1 VKVDV
6 KTLEGTPMTAAAAT
20 EPLGTALRI
29 APAFVASTTDD
40 DTGVLTE
47 IRAEYRKDR
56 GEFVITS
63 ITTTAVHADVTVQTL
78 RQHTATS
85 PIVAAAVPHCMA
97 MQLDDDPGTPWTT
110 VSDLT
115 TKDGHL
121 IPRWL
126 AREVVKR
133 GVRDARMDVVEIIY
147 GTAALAGQPPVRAV
161 SDELEVPYRTAQ
173 DWITKARAA
182 GRLEGMHYAVGRQ
195 ADG

>member
-1 VKVDV
+1 MKVDV
-6 KTLEGTPMTAAAAT
+6 KTLEGTPMTADAAT

-29 APAFVASTTDD
+29 APAFIASAPDEE
-40 DTGVLTE
+40 TGVITE
-47 IRAEYRKDR
+47 IRADYRRNEGEY
-56 GEFVITS
+56 VITS
-63 ITTTAVHADVTVQTL
+63 ITTSALRPDVTVKTL

-85 PIVAAAVPHCMA
+85 PIVAAAVPHCLA
-97 MQLDDDPGTPWTT
+97 MQLDDDPGAPWRT

-115 TKDGHL
+115 SADGHL

-133 GVRDARMDVVEIIY
+133 GVRDARMDVIEIIY
-147 GTAALAGQPPVRAV
+147 GAAALAGQPPVRAV
-161 SDELEVPYRTAQ
+161 ERELDVPYRTAQ